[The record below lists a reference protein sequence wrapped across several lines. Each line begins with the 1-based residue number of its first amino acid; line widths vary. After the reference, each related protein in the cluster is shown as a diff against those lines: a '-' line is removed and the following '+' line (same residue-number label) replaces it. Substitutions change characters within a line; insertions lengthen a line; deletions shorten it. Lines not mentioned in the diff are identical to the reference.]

1 METLPKLIQQF
12 MTLAKKAKVLLK
24 KESLTEEPKVG
35 IMYLPDNKV
44 SITLNSSCFPF
55 FSNGHFLTV
64 SDKELPLIV
73 EKCELFVKSLENNLI
88 LCYNIGIEEKELVN
102 NYFLIKTKERQS
114 RIRLDKK
121 KVLVEDL
128 GK

>member
-1 METLPKLIQQF
+1 MDTLPELIQKF

-24 KESLTEEPKVG
+24 KEHLTEEPKVG

-44 SITLNSSCFPF
+44 DITLNCSCFPF

-64 SDKELPLIV
+64 SDKELPLVV

-88 LCYNIGIEEKELVN
+88 LCYNNPEEEKIDN
-102 NYFLIKTKERQS
+102 NYFLVKTKEKQC
-114 RIRLDKK
+114 RIKLDGK
-121 KVLVEDL
+121 KVLIEEL